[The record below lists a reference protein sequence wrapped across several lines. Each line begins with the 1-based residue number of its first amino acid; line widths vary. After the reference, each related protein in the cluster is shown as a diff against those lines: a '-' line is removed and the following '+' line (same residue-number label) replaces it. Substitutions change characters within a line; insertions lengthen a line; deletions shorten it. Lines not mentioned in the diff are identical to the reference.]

1 MTRLTLLPQ
10 IITLTIGALFPY
22 AYYSVG
28 VSAASLFSTRSSTFF
43 AETFRMQTVFFY
55 PFAAQEAII
64 LACTFLVFPETL
76 AHQFTDRLIAALQ
89 PLQTVIRDQKEML
102 RANPRTSEWLK
113 FQTLKRDANAAV
125 AAVGLLGASEANLS
139 REVSFGRVNG
149 RDLSMILQ
157 SMRIL
162 VARTCEF
169 WLGMQ
174 TLIFR

>member
-1 MTRLTLLPQ
+1 MRTARLTLLPQ

-28 VSAASLFSTRSSTFF
+28 VRAASLFPTRSSTFSFF
-43 AETFRMQTVFFY
+43 AEAFRMQTVFFY

-102 RANPRTSEWLK
+102 RANPRTSEWLR
-113 FQTLKRDANAAV
+113 FQTLKGNANAAV

-169 WLGMQ
+169 RL
-174 TLIFR
+174 